1 MSKADEAEKLFLEGA
16 NCAQA
21 VVGAFA
27 DEIGIPQSSAFK
39 LASGF
44 GGGIGR
50 TRNVCGAVSG
60 MVLVL
65 NALRGNEDISDKN
78 SKDVHYA
85 LIQRALSEFKAET
98 SSIICRELL
107 GLPPEGATA
116 PVSENRTPAYYK
128 KRPCSKMVA
137 LGAEIAEK
145 LLADT
150 AK

>member
-1 MSKADEAEKLFLEGA
+1 MCKAELAEKLFLDGA

-21 VVGAFA
+21 VMGAFA
-27 DEIGIPQSSAFK
+27 DEIGISKENAFK

-65 NALRGNEDISDKN
+65 NALRGNDDISDK
-78 SKDVHYA
+78 SAKDAHYA
-85 LIQRALSEFKAET
+85 LIQRALSEFKNET

-107 GLPPEGATA
+107 GLPAEGASA
-116 PVSENRTPAYYK
+116 PVSEKRTPKYYQ

-145 LLADT
+145 LLAET